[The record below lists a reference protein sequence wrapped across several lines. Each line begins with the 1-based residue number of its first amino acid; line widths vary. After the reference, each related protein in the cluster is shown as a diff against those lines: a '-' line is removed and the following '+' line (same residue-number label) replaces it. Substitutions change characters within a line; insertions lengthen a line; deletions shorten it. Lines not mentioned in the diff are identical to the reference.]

1 MMQQLTTQETDAR
14 QGWSRLVRAHAGIAR
29 SLDARLS
36 AEHDLTIN
44 EYNCLLLLERAEE
57 RRMRR
62 VDIAQGMV
70 LSPSG
75 ITRMLDRLESA
86 GLVEKAKCSGDAR
99 VTYAVLTAGGHK
111 KLKAAGK
118 AHDAVIEE
126 MVGALPERDLR
137 RLAEIMERLGAV
149 GDDVCSV
156 PDG

>member
-1 MMQQLTTQETDAR
+1 MQSLTKQETGAKH
-14 QGWSRLVRAHAGIAR
+14 GWAHLVKAHAAIAR
-29 SLDARLS
+29 ALDTRLS

-44 EYNCLLLLERAEE
+44 EYQCLLLLERAED

-62 VDIAQGMV
+62 VDIAEEMV

-75 ITRMLDRLESA
+75 VTRMLERLESA
-86 GLVEKAKCSGDAR
+86 GLVEKAKCSSDAR
-99 VTYAVLTAGGHK
+99 VTYAVLTSPGRG

-126 MVGALPERDLR
+126 LVGGPLKERDLKT
-137 RLAEIMERLGAV
+137 LADLMERLGSS

-156 PDG
+156 E

>member
-1 MMQQLTTQETDAR
+1 MQPLTTQKTDAR
-14 QGWSRLVRAHAGIAR
+14 QGWSRLVKAHAGIAR
-29 SLDARLS
+29 SLDAQLS

-44 EYNCLLLLERAEE
+44 EYNCLLLLERAED

-62 VDIAQGMV
+62 VDIAETMV

-86 GLVEKAKCSGDAR
+86 GLVEKAKCESDAR
-99 VTYAVLTAGGHK
+99 VTYAVLTEGGRRR
-111 KLKAAGK
+111 LKAAGK

-137 RLAEIMERLGAV
+137 QLAEILERLGAV

-156 PDG
+156 SED